1 MKNDRTRVSAARA
14 PKRNRVSAAVVRRCN
29 EERADAARV
38 ALAAYCRQTGAD
50 EDVEGLKDLLADLG
64 HLASLDGADFTRLV
78 EAALRHWAAETR
90 HPDGLE
96 AAAAV
101 PFFEVVRTFYPR
113 SANGRRH
120 A

>member
-1 MKNDRTRVSAARA
+1 MKNDRAPLSAARA
-14 PKRNRVSAAVVRRCN
+14 PKRNRVSAADVRRCN
-29 EERADAARV
+29 EERAAAARI
-38 ALAAYCRQTGAD
+38 ALAAYCRHTGAD

-64 HLASLDGADFTRLV
+64 HLASLDGYDFLRLI

-96 AAAAV
+96 AAASV
-101 PFFEVVRTFYPR
+101 PFFEVVRTFSPR
-113 SANGRRH
+113 TPNGRRR